1 MFLGD
6 CTDQSR
12 SHSIGEALRSRGQQ
26 DTPYYSAGLPPARPD
41 PHLMQQRLRAGT
53 VKQDTAE
60 GAIDAIAEVID
71 KAPLAARLF
80 PWGAGRGS
88 EAHRHSGRPIPW
100 SHLPSEP
107 GCSTGMSSLL
117 VILAA
122 KVKAEVT

>member
-1 MFLGD
+1 MEVEFSLSRYSMRRDGAFLWVYG
-6 CTDQSR
+6 
-12 SHSIGEALRSRGQQ
+12 A
-26 DTPYYSAGLPPARPD
+26 PRP
-41 PHLMQQRLRAGT
+41 R
-53 VKQDTAE
+53 E
-60 GAIDAIAEVID
+60 AIDAIAEVID

-107 GCSTGMSSLL
+107 GCSTGTSSLL